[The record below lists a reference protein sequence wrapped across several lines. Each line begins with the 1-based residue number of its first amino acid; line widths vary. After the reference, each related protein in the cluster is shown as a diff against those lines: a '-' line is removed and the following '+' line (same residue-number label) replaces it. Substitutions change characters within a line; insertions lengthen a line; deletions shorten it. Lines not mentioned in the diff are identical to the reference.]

1 MKGKILTDGVISG
14 DDGNR
19 YTYESNELKNN
30 SSVSAGSEVDFQIK
44 GGKAVDIYVTK
55 QAFSVDK
62 AFLSKDLQ
70 GIKFKVFVM
79 FGCYLLAVIPF
90 IGVIFG
96 LAGIVLYVLVVLAL
110 KEASQSTSL
119 LKNWILSM
127 MVVFFGA
134 IIITISGGGIILSF
148 SSNSSGLN
156 GLGIGAIAGLLLGF
170 LIVASSFYY
179 AYLYYKELAH
189 ITNEPFFMYYFWCYS
204 IGALTTLIYIGLL
217 LLLVAAV
224 LWIIAWIRVKE
235 LRKSYSAI
243 E

>member
-1 MKGKILTDGVISG
+1 MKGKILADGVISG

-19 YTYESNELKNN
+19 YTYESNELKN
-30 SSVSAGSEVDFQIK
+30 SSNISAGSEVDFQIK

-79 FGCYLLAVIPF
+79 FGCFLLTFIPF
-90 IGVIFG
+90 IGIIFD

-127 MVVFFGA
+127 VVIFLGG

-148 SSNSSGLN
+148 SGGSSSLN
-156 GLGIGAIAGLLLGF
+156 GLGIGAIAGLILGF

-179 AYLYYKELAH
+179 AYLYYKEVAH

-204 IGALTTLIYIGLL
+204 IGVLTAFIYIGLL
-217 LLLVAAV
+217 LVFAAGI
-224 LWIIAWIRVKE
+224 LWIIAWIKVKE
-235 LRKSYSAI
+235 LRKSYSAVK
-243 E
+243 